1 MNPTE
6 IDPASMFFA
15 DLLLPLHYDNRRRGI
30 AYLDRGERRAS
41 YWVGVTS
48 RTGGLAQV
56 HTAPCDAT
64 ALLVAL
70 GDYWSA
76 QGETRLLLLLPDLT
90 ALHQSLTAKAR
101 AVVPREGAL
110 PEFVY
115 PLF

>member
-6 IDPASMFFA
+6 IDPAAKFFA

-30 AYLDRGERRAS
+30 VYLDRGERQAS

-48 RTGGLAQV
+48 RTGGLASV
-56 HTAPCDAT
+56 HAAACDAT
-64 ALLVAL
+64 ALLDAL
-70 GDYWSA
+70 GEYWSA
-76 QGETRLLLLLPDLT
+76 QKDARLLLLLPYLKE
-90 ALHQSLTAKAR
+90 LCQSLAAPAR
-101 AVVPREGAL
+101 VSASRETAL